1 MNQLQLPQRRKGV
14 TYLAQRNRYILRRK
28 VEGKYKR
35 VATFKNLFEA
45 NAASLSFGGTFGGA
59 SYIYYGGIPNPELGR
74 EGRDETPKGEVSN
87 LDSLPKTIE
96 VRVCREVFDKIDQ
109 STFSPQ
115 VKDQAIYFASLLL
128 LDGSP
133 RRLDSQILNHLLRS
147 YKKVSR
153 FLIPKYVA
161 RGSSYS
167 NRSNVSKE
175 YRYATT
181 PKETITAT
189 LTNETLIGKLI
200 MHKKDKH
207 QRQIKFLDKQQGFSS
222 EGVSWII
229 ESLDNFTLSWA
240 GEELAARKDVNIDEL
255 RTRRIS
261 CTNGRL
267 WHGLTQLPSE
277 VRLNGLLRG
286 ESVADVD
293 MSKSQL
299 AILSAAFMKDEEEKR
314 RFQELILGGT
324 IYSRMGLA
332 MELDAENITKWN
344 KNPKNKK
351 DQITTTKEFL
361 NKCLMGHQGND
372 WHGTR
377 QLKREFPIAM
387 KSIISYKWK
396 CDVGGGEKRGT
407 QMFAGKLHGVEGSI
421 IADVATKCM
430 QIDIPCVSIFDGMLV
445 PRSQADLVQGF
456 FTEVLTKRLGFAP
469 EPSVET
475 AGYETFDGMCAG
487 F

>member
-1 MNQLQLPQRRKGV
+1 MNQLQLPQHRKGV

-45 NAASLSFGGTFGGA
+45 NAASLCFGDTFVGA
-59 SYIYYGGIPNPELGR
+59 SYIYYRGIPNPESGR

-87 LDSLPKTIE
+87 LDSLPKSIE
-96 VRVCREVFDKIDQ
+96 VEVCRQVYDKIGQ

-147 YKKVSR
+147 YRKVSR
-153 FLIPKYVA
+153 FLIPKYVS

-167 NRSNVSKE
+167 NLSNVSKE
-175 YRYATT
+175 YCYTT
-181 PKETITAT
+181 IPKETITAT
-189 LTNETLIGKLI
+189 LTNKTLIGKLI

-207 QRQIKFLDKQQGFSS
+207 RREIKFLDKQQGFSS

-255 RTRRIS
+255 RTRGIS

-299 AILSAAFMKDEEEKR
+299 AILSATFMKDAEEKR
-314 RFQELILGGT
+314 RFQELILDGT
-324 IYSRMGLA
+324 VYSRMGLA
-332 MELDAENITKWN
+332 MELDAENVAKWN

-351 DQITTTKEFL
+351 DQITTTKQFL

-387 KSIISYKWK
+387 QSVISYKWK
-396 CDVGGGEKRGT
+396 CDKGDGEKNGT
-407 QMFAGKLHGVEGSI
+407 QMFAGKLQGVEASI
-421 IADVATKCM
+421 IADVAKKCM
-430 QIDIPCVSIFDGMLV
+430 EMDIPCVSIFDGMLV

-456 FTEVLTKRLGFAP
+456 FTEVLYKSLGFAP

>member
-1 MNQLQLPQRRKGV
+1 MNQLQLPQHRKGV

-28 VEGKYKR
+28 VEGRYKR

-45 NAASLSFGGTFGGA
+45 NAASLCFGDTFGQT
-59 SYIYYGGIPNPELGR
+59 SYIYYRGIPNPESGR
-74 EGRDETPKGEVSN
+74 EGRDEPPKGGVSN

-96 VRVCREVFDKIDQ
+96 VELCREVYDEIDQ

-115 VKDQAIYFASLLL
+115 VKDQAIYFTSLLHL
-128 LDGSP
+128 NGSP

-147 YKKVSR
+147 HRKVSE
-153 FLIPKYVA
+153 FLVPRYVSK
-161 RGSSYS
+161 GSSYS
-167 NRSNVSKE
+167 NLSNVSKE
-175 YRYATT
+175 YQYATI

-189 LTNETLIGKLI
+189 ITNKTLIGKLI

-229 ESLDNFTLSWA
+229 ESLDDFTLSWA

-255 RTRRIS
+255 RTRGIS

-286 ESVADVD
+286 ESVADID

-299 AILSAAFMKDEEEKR
+299 AILSATFMRDADEREQ
-314 RFQELILGGT
+314 FQGLILDGT

-332 MELDAENITKWN
+332 MELDAENIAKWN
-344 KNPKNKK
+344 RNPKNRK

-377 QLKREFPIAM
+377 QLKREFPVAM
-387 KSIISYKWK
+387 QSIISYKWK
-396 CDVGGGEKRGT
+396 CDVGDGEKNGT
-407 QMFAGKLHGVEGSI
+407 QMFAGKLQGVEASI
-421 IADVATKCM
+421 IADVARECM
-430 QIDIPCVSIFDGMLV
+430 KIDIPCVSIFDGMLV

-456 FTEVLTKRLGFAP
+456 FTDSLSKRLEFAP

-475 AGYETFDGMCAG
+475 AGYETFASMCAG